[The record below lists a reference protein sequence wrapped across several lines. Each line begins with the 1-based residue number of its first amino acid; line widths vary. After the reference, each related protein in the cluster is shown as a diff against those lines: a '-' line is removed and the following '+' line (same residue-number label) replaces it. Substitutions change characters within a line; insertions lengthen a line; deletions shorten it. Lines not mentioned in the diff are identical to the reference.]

1 MKKRCNYSEE
11 DDILYG
17 YAVLLYDKDTIDC
30 FDIEDLILT
39 AKKFKREDFY
49 WVITWSCWVITWS
62 WLTRRII
69 YEKLVKLTIDI

>member
-1 MKKRCNYSEE
+1 MKKRCNYSKE

-17 YAVLLYDKDTIDC
+17 YAVLLYNKDTIDC

-49 WVITWSCWVITWS
+49 WVITWS

>member
-1 MKKRCNYSEE
+1 LKKRCNYSEE

-49 WVITWSCWVITWS
+49 
-62 WLTRRII
+62 
-69 YEKLVKLTIDI
+69 

>member
-1 MKKRCNYSEE
+1 MKKRCNYSKE

-49 WVITWSCWVITWS
+49 WVITWS

>member
-49 WVITWSCWVITWS
+49 WVITWS

>member
-1 MKKRCNYSEE
+1 MKKRCNYSKE

-17 YAVLLYDKDTIDC
+17 YAVLLYNKDTIDC

-39 AKKFKREDFY
+39 AKKFKREDY
-49 WVITWSCWVITWS
+49 YWVITWS